1 VKWSVEPGHVSK
13 CHLDRAVAA
22 GSPRGVIFYGLACWD
37 CQSVED
43 FFLTREEAEESLRRV
58 LEDEPSWTD
67 AVGLVRLDFSGS
79 KPVVKEMSRSDAA

>member
-1 VKWSVEPGHVSK
+1 
-13 CHLDRAVAA
+13 
-22 GSPRGVIFYGLACWD
+22 VIFYGLACWD

-67 AVGLVRLDFSGS
+67 AVGLVRLDFSS
-79 KPVVKEMSRSDAA
+79 EEPEVEVLA